1 MSTQK
6 PKFRW
11 QQVSAGAFADGQRR
25 FEGTRIA
32 SSSVCAVILLKPDGS
47 CTWQIWG
54 RCTADG
60 DARNMVAARVAVYET
75 WLWLDAAN
83 RTESLVAGD
92 GEWA

>member
-1 MSTQK
+1 MSK
-6 PKFRW
+6 PATKFRW
-11 QQVSAGAFADGQRR
+11 RQVSAGAYAEGKRR

-60 DARNMVAARVAVYET
+60 DAVGMKAARAAVDEAWT
-75 WLWLDAAN
+75 WLGRVDEALA
-83 RTESLVAGD
+83 RLLS
-92 GEWA
+92 

>member
-1 MSTQK
+1 MSK
-6 PKFRW
+6 PATKFRW
-11 QQVSAGAFADGQRR
+11 RQVSAGAYAEGKRR

-60 DARNMVAARVAVYET
+60 DAVGMKAARAAVDEAWT
-75 WLWLDAAN
+75 
-83 RTESLVAGD
+83 S
-92 GEWA
+92 